1 MRSIMQTPNVN
12 NINKV
17 LKSMN
22 IENVKI
28 NNAPNYIQDIVAKLE
43 KAQNRTEMYKI
54 LDDAVKKTSD
64 FLCIDDTKFVGN
76 GYKFQCTLSNYVK
89 NINLNNARCRDGCE
103 LIKIIP
109 IADSGN
115 TVILTKMV

>member
-43 KAQNRTEMYKI
+43 KAQNRNSHGFIRT
-54 LDDAVKKTSD
+54 
-64 FLCIDDTKFVGN
+64 GN
-76 GYKFQCTLSNYVK
+76 IRRSRG
-89 NINLNNARCRDGCE
+89 
-103 LIKIIP
+103 
-109 IADSGN
+109 
-115 TVILTKMV
+115 

>member
-1 MRSIMQTPNVN
+1 MHTPNVN

-17 LKSMN
+17 FKDMN
-22 IENVKI
+22 IENTKI
-28 NNAPNYIQDIVAKLE
+28 KNAPNYIQDIVSKLE
-43 KAQNRTEMYKI
+43 TAQNRAEMYKI
-54 LDDAVKKTSD
+54 LDDAVNKTSD

-76 GYKFQCTLSNYVK
+76 GYKFQCTLNNYVK
-89 NINLNNARCRDGCE
+89 NITSSNAKCRDGWE

-115 TVILTKMV
+115 AVILTKVV

>member
-1 MRSIMQTPNVN
+1 MQISNVN

-76 GYKFQCTLSNYVK
+76 GYKFQCTLNNYVK
-89 NINLNNARCRDGCE
+89 NINLNNAKCRDGWE